1 MPMIPTGFLDSRLK
15 GFPTHQPA
23 LAVAEAGMQGWDL
36 LAGDLMLP
44 LAVLKASA
52 LSHNLRW
59 MADFCRARRLDLA
72 PHGKTTMSPELWRRQ
87 IEAGAWGISL
97 ATVFQASVAA
107 RHGVRRVLIPNQ
119 VLQWAEL
126 DALVTLQDEAPG
138 WWVAF
143 LVDSQEQVA
152 QIEAWAQAREWPGRW
167 PVLLEIGI
175 AGQRTGCREAGQA
188 LALARRVHGSPSLRL
203 VGVECYEG
211 PLASCDHGKDRAGV
225 RELMDRVDDL
235 ARAAVAESLFDVTEA
250 DGGALILSAGGSA
263 IFDLVAERLL
273 PDLGVPVRGV
283 LRSGCYITHDHSRY
297 RRYLC
302 CVGERL
308 NLRETLRP
316 ALEVLACV
324 QSCPEPGLAL
334 LTLGKRDVG
343 QDMDLPVPAW
353 RSAGRGS
360 RSQPVPG
367 HWRIDALND
376 QHAYLRYDA
385 QAPEHER
392 PQVGQVVGVGISH
405 PCTTFD
411 KWRWM
416 PVVDD
421 DYRVVDAITTW
432 F

>member
-1 MPMIPTGFLDSRLK
+1 MIPSGFLDSRLK
-15 GFPTHQPA
+15 GFPPHQSA
-23 LAVAEAGMQGWDL
+23 IAVAEVGLQGWDL
-36 LAGDLMLP
+36 LRGDLMLP
-44 LAVLKASA
+44 MAVIKESA
-52 LSHNLRW
+52 LAHNLAW
-59 MADFCRARRLDLA
+59 MADFCLERGLDLA

-87 IEAGAWGISL
+87 IESGAWAISL

-119 VLQWAEL
+119 VLQRAEF
-126 DALVTLQDEAPG
+126 DALVSLQEEVPG
-138 WWVAF
+138 WWVSF
-143 LVDSQEQVA
+143 LVDSQAQVE
-152 QIEAWAQAREWPGRW
+152 QIERWAREREWPGRW

-175 AGQRTGCREAGQA
+175 AGQRTGCRDTGQA
-188 LALARRVHGSPSLRL
+188 VDLARRIHASPSLRL

-211 PLASCDHGKDRAGV
+211 PLASCDHEKDRAGV
-225 RELMDRVDDL
+225 RELMDRVEML
-235 ARAAVAESLFDVTEA
+235 ARAAVAEKLFQITDA
-250 DGGALILSAGGSA
+250 DGGALILSAGGSS

-273 PDLGVPVRGV
+273 PDLGVPVRAV

-297 RRYLC
+297 QRYLC

-316 ALEVLACV
+316 ALELLVCV

-334 LTLGKRDVG
+334 LTMGKRDVG
-343 QDMDLPVPAW
+343 QDMDLPVPVWHAH
-353 RSAGRGS
+353 GPGGTP
-360 RSQPVPG
+360 QPAPA

-376 QHAYLRYDA
+376 QHAYLRYDP
-385 QAPEHER
+385 QALSLER

-421 DYRVVDAITTW
+421 GYRVVAAVTTW

>member
-15 GFPTHQPA
+15 GFPTRQNA
-23 LAVAEAGMQGWDL
+23 LAVAEAGLQGWEL
-36 LAGDLMLP
+36 LRGDLMLP

-52 LSHNLRW
+52 LEHNLRW
-59 MADFCRARRLDLA
+59 MADFCRERGLDLA
-72 PHGKTTMSPELWRRQ
+72 PHGKTTMAPELWRRQ
-87 IEAGAWGISL
+87 IESGAWAISL

-126 DALVTLQDEAPG
+126 DALVHLQDEVPG
-138 WWVAF
+138 WWVCF
-143 LVDSQEQVA
+143 LVDSEAQVA
-152 QIEAWAQAREWPGRW
+152 QIEAWAADRQWPGRW
-167 PVLLEIGI
+167 PVLLEMGI
-175 AGQRTGCREAGQA
+175 PGQRTGCRSTDQA
-188 LALARRVHGSPSLRL
+188 LAVARRVYASVSLRM

-211 PLASCDHGKDRAGV
+211 PLASCNHDQDRAGV
-225 RELMDRVDDL
+225 RELMDRVEGL
-235 ARAAVAESLFDVTEA
+235 ARAAQA
-250 DGGALILSAGGSA
+250 DGLFEVTAADGDALILSAGGSS

-273 PDLGVPVRGV
+273 PDLGTPVRGV

-343 QDMDLPVPAW
+343 QDMDLPIPAW
-353 RSAGRGS
+353 RAAGRGGPPA
-360 RSQPVPG
+360 PVPA

-376 QHAYLRYDA
+376 QHAYLRHDP
-385 QAPEHER
+385 QAPEAEHPR
-392 PQVGQVVGVGISH
+392 VGQIVGVGISH

-411 KWRWM
+411 KWRWL

-421 DYRVVDAITTW
+421 EYRVVDAITTW

>member
-15 GFPTHQPA
+15 GFPTQLPA
-23 LAVAEAGMQGWDL
+23 LAVAEAGLQGWDL
-36 LAGDLMLP
+36 LRGDLVLP
-44 LAVLKASA
+44 MAVLRESA
-52 LSHNLRW
+52 LAHNLRW
-59 MADFCRARRLDLA
+59 MADFCRQRGLDLA

-87 IEAGAWGISL
+87 IDSGAWAISL

-126 DALVTLQDEAPG
+126 DALVSLQDEVPG
-138 WWVAF
+138 WWICF
-143 LVDSQEQVA
+143 LVDSEAQVA
-152 QIEAWAQAREWPGRW
+152 QIEAWAKDRQWPGRW
-167 PVLLEIGI
+167 PVLLEMGI
-175 AGQRTGCREAGQA
+175 PGQRTGCREADDA
-188 LALARRVHGSPSLRL
+188 LALARRVRGSPSLRL

-211 PLASCDHGKDRAGV
+211 ALASCDHDKDRAGV
-225 RELMDRVDDL
+225 RELMDRVEVL
-235 ARAAVAESLFDVTEA
+235 ARSAVTESLFDVTGA
-250 DGGALILSAGGSA
+250 DGGALILSAGGSS

-273 PDLGVPVRGV
+273 PDLSVPVRGV

-297 RRYLC
+297 QRYLC

-308 NLRETLRP
+308 NLRETLKP
-316 ALEVLACV
+316 ALELLACV

-334 LTLGKRDVG
+334 LTMGKRDVG
-343 QDMDLPVPAW
+343 QDMDLPVPLWQAD
-353 RSAGRGS
+353 GRGS
-360 RSQPVPG
+360 MPEPVPS
-367 HWRIDALND
+367 HWHINALND
-376 QHAYLRYDA
+376 QHAYLRH
-385 QAPEHER
+385 APHAPVAER
-392 PQVGQVVGVGISH
+392 PRVGQVVGVGISH

-421 DYRVVDAITTW
+421 QYRVTAAVTTW

>member
-1 MPMIPTGFLDSRLK
+1 MTMMPTGFLDSRLK

-23 LAVAEAGMQGWDL
+23 LAVAEAGLQGWDL
-36 LAGDLMLP
+36 LRGDLMLP
-44 LAVLKASA
+44 MAVLKESA
-52 LSHNLRW
+52 LAHNLRW
-59 MADFCRARRLDLA
+59 MADFCRQRGLDLA
-72 PHGKTTMSPELWRRQ
+72 PHGKTSMSPELWRRQ
-87 IEAGAWGISL
+87 IEAGAWAISL

-126 DALVTLQDEAPG
+126 DALAHLQEEAPG
-138 WWVAF
+138 WWVCF
-143 LVDSQEQVA
+143 LVDSPAQLE
-152 QIEAWAQAREWPGRW
+152 QIEAWARDRQWPGRW

-175 AGQRTGCREAGQA
+175 AGQRTGCRQAEEA
-188 LALARRVHGSPSLRL
+188 LDLARRIRASASLRL

-211 PLASCDHGKDRAGV
+211 PLASCDHEKDRAGV
-225 RELMDRVDDL
+225 RELMDRVEAL
-235 ARAAVAESLFDVTEA
+235 ARAAVGEALFEVMAA
-250 DGGALILSAGGSA
+250 DGDALIVSAGGSA

-273 PDLGVPVRGV
+273 PALGVPVRGV

-308 NLRETLRP
+308 NLGQTLRP
-316 ALEVLACV
+316 ALELLACV

-343 QDMDLPVPAW
+343 HDMDLPVPVW
-353 RSAGRGS
+353 RSLGQGVPP
-360 RSQPVPG
+360 QPVPD

-376 QHAYLRYDA
+376 QHAYLRYDP
-385 QAPEHER
+385 QAPQPER
-392 PQVGQVVGVGISH
+392 PRVGQTVGVGISH

-421 DYRVVDAITTW
+421 DYRVTAAITTW

>member
-1 MPMIPTGFLDSRLK
+1 MQVHEIGR
-15 GFPTHQPA
+15 
-23 LAVAEAGMQGWDL
+23 QGWDL
-36 LAGDLMLP
+36 LRGDLMLP
-44 LAVLKASA
+44 VAVLKASA
-52 LSHNLRW
+52 LAHNLRW
-59 MADFCRARRLDLA
+59 MADFCRQRGLDLA
-72 PHGKTTMSPELWRRQ
+72 PHGKTTMSPELWQQQ
-87 IEAGAWGISL
+87 IEAGAWAISL

-107 RHGVRRVLIPNQ
+107 RHGVGRVLIPNQ

-126 DALVTLQDEAPG
+126 DALAGLQDEVPG
-138 WWVAF
+138 WWVGF
-143 LVDSQEQVA
+143 LVDSPQQVA
-152 QIEAWAQAREWPGRW
+152 QIEAWAQARAWRGCW

-175 AGQRTGCREAGQA
+175 AGQRTGCRDIGQA
-188 LALARRVHGSPSLRL
+188 MALARRVHASAFLRL

-211 PLASCDHGKDRAGV
+211 PLASCDHDQDRAGV
-225 RELMDRVDDL
+225 RELMDRVEEVT
-235 ARAAVAESLFDVTEA
+235 RTGVAEQLFDPTDA

-283 LRSGCYITHDHSRY
+283 LRSGCYLTHDHSRY
-297 RRYLC
+297 QRYLC

-334 LTLGKRDVG
+334 LTMGKRDVG
-343 QDMDLPVPAW
+343 LDMDMPVPLWVAD
-353 RSAGRGS
+353 GRGG
-360 RSQPVPG
+360 RPANVPG
-367 HWRIDALND
+367 HWHINALND
-376 QHAYLRYDA
+376 QHAYLRYDVHA
-385 QAPEHER
+385 LDHER
-392 PQVGQVVGVGISH
+392 PQVGQVVASGISH

-416 PVVDD
+416 PMVDD
-421 DYRVVDAITTW
+421 GYRVVDAVTTW

>member
-1 MPMIPTGFLDSRLK
+1 MISAGCLDSRLK
-15 GFPTHQPA
+15 GFPARSPA
-23 LAVAEAGMQGWDL
+23 MSVAEAGQQDWQL
-36 LAGDLMLP
+36 LRGDLPLP

-52 LSHNLRW
+52 LSHNLAW
-59 MADFCRARRLDLA
+59 MAGFCRSRGLDLA
-72 PHGKTTMSPELWRRQ
+72 PHGKTTMSPELWQRQ
-87 IEAGAWGISL
+87 LDAGAWAISL

-119 VLQWAEL
+119 VVQRAEL
-126 DALVTLQDEAPG
+126 DALLDVQGEVPG
-138 WWVAF
+138 WWVGF
-143 LVDSQEQVA
+143 LVDSLAQVEL
-152 QIEAWAQAREWPGRW
+152 IEAWARDRAWSGSW
-167 PVLLEIGI
+167 PVLIEIGI
-175 AGQRTGCREAGQA
+175 PGQRTGCRDARQA
-188 LALARRVHGSPSLRL
+188 LDLARRVRASAALRL

-211 PLASCDHGKDRAGV
+211 PLATCDHDQDRAGV
-225 RELMDRVDDL
+225 AALMDRVEHL
-235 ARAAVAESLFDVTEA
+235 ARHAVAEHLFEVEQT
-250 DGGALILSAGGSA
+250 DGDALILSAGGSA

-308 NLRETLRP
+308 QLGETLRP
-316 ALEVLACV
+316 ALELLTCV

-334 LTLGKRDVG
+334 LTMGKRDVG
-343 QDMDLPVPAW
+343 QDMDLPLPIWQADGQGGAAQAVP
-353 RSAGRGS
+353 S
-360 RSQPVPG
+360 

-376 QHAYLRYDA
+376 QHAYLRYDP
-385 QAPEHER
+385 QMPSGEHPR
-392 PQVGQVVGVGISH
+392 VGQMVGVGISH

-421 DYRVVDAITTW
+421 DYHVVQAVTTW

>member
-1 MPMIPTGFLDSRLK
+1 MIPTGFLDSRLK
-15 GFPTHQPA
+15 GFPTDHPA
-23 LAVAEAGMQGWDL
+23 LAIAEAGLQGWEL
-36 LAGDLMLP
+36 LRGDLMLP
-44 LAVLKASA
+44 MAVLKSSA
-52 LSHNLRW
+52 LAHNLRW
-59 MADFCRARRLDLA
+59 MADFCCERGLDLA
-72 PHGKTTMSPELWRRQ
+72 PHGKTTMSPELWQRQ
-87 IEAGAWGISL
+87 IESGAWAISL

-126 DALVTLQDEAPG
+126 DALVNLQDEVPG
-138 WWVAF
+138 WWVSF
-143 LVDSQEQVA
+143 LVDSPQQVM
-152 QIEAWAQAREWPGRW
+152 QIEAWAQARQWTGRW
-167 PVLLEIGI
+167 PVLLEMGI
-175 AGQRTGCREAGQA
+175 PGQRTGCRDSGQA
-188 LALARRVHGSPSLRL
+188 LDLARRIHASHCLRL

-211 PLASCDHGKDRAGV
+211 PLASCDHDKDRAGV
-225 RELMDRVDDL
+225 RELMDRVE
-235 ARAAVAESLFDVTEA
+235 AVARGVVAEQLCDLTEA

-283 LRSGCYITHDHSRY
+283 LRSGCYLTHDHSRY
-297 RRYLC
+297 QRYLC

-316 ALEVLACV
+316 AMEVLACV

-334 LTLGKRDVG
+334 LTMGKRDVG
-343 QDMDLPVPAW
+343 QDMGLPVPLWLAD
-353 RSAGRGS
+353 GRGGS
-360 RSQPVPG
+360 PRTTPG
-367 HWRIDALND
+367 HWHIDALND
-376 QHAYLRYDA
+376 QHAYLRFDP
-385 QAPEHER
+385 QAPGHEH
-392 PQVGQVVGVGISH
+392 PQVGQTVASGISH

-421 DYRVVDAITTW
+421 RYRVVAAITTW

>member
-15 GFPTHQPA
+15 GFPPHQSP
-23 LAVAEAGMQGWDL
+23 LAVAEAGLQGWEL
-36 LAGDLMLP
+36 LRGDLMLP
-44 LAVLKASA
+44 MAVLRESA
-52 LSHNLRW
+52 LAHNLRW
-59 MADFCRARRLDLA
+59 MADFCRQRGLDLA

-87 IEAGAWGISL
+87 IDSGAWAISL
-97 ATVFQASVAA
+97 ATVFQASVAV
-107 RHGVRRVLIPNQ
+107 RHGVRRVIIPNQ

-126 DALVTLQDEAPG
+126 DALVGLQDEVPS
-138 WWVAF
+138 WWVCF
-143 LVDSQEQVA
+143 LVDSEAQVA
-152 QIEAWAQAREWPGRW
+152 QIDAWARDRQWPGRW
-167 PVLLEIGI
+167 PVLLEMGI
-175 AGQRTGCREAGQA
+175 PGQRTGCRRADEA

-211 PLASCDHGKDRAGV
+211 ALASCDHEKDRAGV
-225 RELMDRVDDL
+225 RELMDRVEVL
-235 ARAAVAESLFDVTEA
+235 ARSAVAEALFEVTAA
-250 DGGALILSAGGSA
+250 DGGALILSAGGSS

-297 RRYLC
+297 QRYLC

-316 ALEVLACV
+316 ALELLACV

-334 LTLGKRDVG
+334 LTMGKRDVG
-343 QDMDLPVPAW
+343 QDMD
-353 RSAGRGS
+353 
-360 RSQPVPG
+360 QPVPIWQADVG
-367 HWRIDALND
+367 GAPEPAPAHWHIDALND
-376 QHAYLRYDA
+376 QHAYLRHDP
-385 QAPEHER
+385 QAPETER
-392 PQVGQVVGVGISH
+392 PRVGQVVGVGISH

-421 DYRVVDAITTW
+421 QYRVTDAITTW